1 MTAAHLAFA
10 TSSMVVAEP
19 YNVTPGL
26 DATPGRVEHPIL
38 LPWSWLLLVMTS
50 EIRIYDNQP
59 SATLIFVVEDDK
71 DIASLI
77 AHTVKSAGFATRV
90 FPDGELVFE
99 AALEHLPAL
108 ILLDVMLPGLNGMEI
123 LACLESQQRTRGI
136 RKIMLSA
143 RGSEPDKVHALE
155 LGADDYIT
163 KPFSP
168 RELILRI
175 RAVLRSSPGAADQH
189 RTIQVGDLVAD
200 LDARTVTVQKR
211 QVLLTATEYNL
222 LVYFML
228 HAGRMLSRDRLL
240 EDIWSSNR
248 PIDEPRIIDVY
259 VRRLRERIEA
269 DPSDPHRLVTRRGG
283 GYTLLDPDR

>member
-1 MTAAHLAFA
+1 MTVEQPTYDDQ
-10 TSSMVVAEP
+10 TSSC
-19 YNVTPGL
+19 
-26 DATPGRVEHPIL
+26 
-38 LPWSWLLLVMTS
+38 
-50 EIRIYDNQP
+50 
-59 SATLIFVVEDDK
+59 LIFIVEDEK

-77 AHTVKSAGFATRV
+77 VHTLKAAGFATCV
-90 FPDGELVFE
+90 FPDGDVVVE
-99 AALEHLPAL
+99 AAKKQKPAL
-108 ILLDVMLPGLNGMEI
+108 ILLDVMLPGLSGTEI
-123 LACLESQQRTRGI
+123 LRELESEQRTRGI

-143 RGSEPDKVHALE
+143 RGSEPEKVRALE

-168 RELILRI
+168 RELVLRI

-189 RTIQVGDLVAD
+189 RAIQVGDLVAD

-211 QVLLTATEYNL
+211 QILLTATEYNL

>member
-1 MTAAHLAFA
+1 
-10 TSSMVVAEP
+10 
-19 YNVTPGL
+19 
-26 DATPGRVEHPIL
+26 
-38 LPWSWLLLVMTS
+38 MTS

-90 FPDGELVFE
+90 FPDGQLVFE
-99 AALEHLPAL
+99 AAQEHLPAL

-228 HAGRMLSRDRLL
+228 HSGRMLSRDRLL
-240 EDIWSSNR
+240 EDIWPSNR
-248 PIDEPRIIDVY
+248 PIEEPRIIDVY
-259 VRRLRERIEA
+259 IRRLRERIET
-269 DPSDPHRLVTRRGG
+269 DPSNPYRLVTRRGG